1 MTMSTRLPSPHHR
14 APRRALGLTGLVAG
28 AVLAAGCGATGESP
42 AAEATA
48 EATAVAR
55 VDTATLSAQSV
66 AIGGFTFD
74 TARLVPWRSV
84 VSVPARLMLDPG
96 TLATIGSI
104 TEGRIT
110 HVLVRVGDR
119 VQAGQVL
126 VLIHSHEIMD
136 ARGAFASAI
145 ARVAAAEAERDLAVS
160 SAARAGRLLE
170 AKAMSRAEVER
181 AEVARRVALA
191 GYQQAVAE
199 RDRAA
204 AMIEHLVGTGGV
216 PSLADEHDVLIRT
229 PIAGVVTG
237 RDAQPGTV
245 VLPGTPLVSVGD
257 PDRLQ
262 LQMHVSAEAAAGI
275 QPGADVRFALTETP
289 AAVMVATVT
298 RVAPTVDTLTRTI
311 EVIATPARGVRS
323 GRAESFAQAE
333 IAGRAGAA
341 TLTVPSAAVQAFE
354 GDTVV
359 IVADQRGEGIH
370 IEAVRVRVGRRAGN
384 RTEILSG
391 VSPGRRVIAGS
402 AAIAKAELLKRRS
415 PDGE

>member
-1 MTMSTRLPSPHHR
+1 MSVQLRSPHHR
-14 APRRALGLTGLVAG
+14 APRRTLRLAGLAAVA
-28 AVLAAGCGATGESP
+28 VMTAGCGATGESP
-42 AAEATA
+42 AAEAA
-48 EATAVAR
+48 PAAWS
-55 VDTATLSAQSV
+55 DTATLSAQSV

-84 VSVPARLMLDPG
+84 VTVPARLMLDPG
-96 TLATIGSI
+96 ALETIGSI

-136 ARGAFASAI
+136 ARGAFAAAI

-170 AKAMSRAEVER
+170 AKAMSRAEMER

-191 GYQQAVAE
+191 GYQEAVAE
-199 RDRAA
+199 RNRAA
-204 AMIEHLVGTGGV
+204 AMIEHLVGSGGV

-229 PIAGVVTG
+229 PIAGVVTA

-262 LQMHVSAEAAAGI
+262 LQMHVSADAAAGI
-275 QPGADVRFALTETP
+275 QPGAAVRFALTETP
-289 AAVMVATVT
+289 ATSLAATVT

-341 TLTVPSAAVQAFE
+341 TLTVSSAAVQAFE

-384 RTEILSG
+384 RTEILAG